1 MKEKLLIFDLDDT
14 LIDTNGVLREET
26 VWEDV
31 EKLTLLPGVKD
42 FFINFSGKKVLVT
55 KETDEG
61 LQSKKIEV
69 LKIRDLFVEILICY
83 NNEGKKKCF
92 EKVMNDFPDD
102 ELWVIGDRRD
112 SEIRHGNELG
122 LKTMLLKRGK
132 YKNLKAK
139 DGLEVPD
146 YEVEGFEELT
156 EIICKQ

>member
-83 NNEGKKKCF
+83 NNYL
-92 EKVMNDFPDD
+92 NTYP
-102 ELWVIGDRRD
+102 
-112 SEIRHGNELG
+112 
-122 LKTMLLKRGK
+122 
-132 YKNLKAK
+132 Y
-139 DGLEVPD
+139 
-146 YEVEGFEELT
+146 
-156 EIICKQ
+156 